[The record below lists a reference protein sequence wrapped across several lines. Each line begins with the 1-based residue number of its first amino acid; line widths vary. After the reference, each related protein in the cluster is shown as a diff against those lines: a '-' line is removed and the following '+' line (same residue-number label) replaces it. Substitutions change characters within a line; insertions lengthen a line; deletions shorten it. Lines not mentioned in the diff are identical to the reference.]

1 MGDVADFIFDPDPFN
16 LFGGNEAGGG
26 DISAGQ
32 GSAAQQAEISRQL
45 FNLTGGLRKGGVE
58 QLEEL
63 LAGGTPRFLTGPI
76 QQQEQGLSL
85 AQERIL
91 NTGIKGGQLRDKL
104 ADLQIQRLL
113 GRDAIRSEGFNTALG
128 VGFGQAPVAIQG
140 LGQAAQTQS
149 GLGLGLGA
157 QEQARRESTKGG
169 LGSALGTASF
179 FGTGG
184 FGGKK

>member
-1 MGDVADFIFDPDPFN
+1 MGDVGDFIFDPDPLN

-26 DISAGQ
+26 DIAAGQ
-32 GSAAQQAEISRQL
+32 GSAAQQADISLNL
-45 FNLTGGLRKGGVE
+45 FNLTRGLRKGGVA
-58 QLEEL
+58 QFEEL

-76 QQQEQGLSL
+76 QAQEQGLSL

-113 GRDAIRSEGFNTALG
+113 GRDAIRSEAFNTG
-128 VGFGQAPVAIQG
+128 VGLGFGQAPVAIQG

-149 GLGLGLGA
+149 QLGLELGA
-157 QEQARRESTKGG
+157 QEQQRREATKGG
-169 LGSALGTASF
+169 LGNAAATAAF
-179 FGTGG
+179 FSTGG
-184 FGGKK
+184 FG